1 MKAIMLDIETLGL
14 QPTAVVHQIGYCA
27 ANLRSGE
34 YLLEPT
40 NLYVHAPQGTVIDF
54 NTVGWWVRQSD
65 AARAAVFPE
74 HVTRMHTE
82 SAYLHLLEAYEGLG
96 GRDAGVTVWA
106 SPAMFDLPMLTHSF
120 GQARPDLREPKPW
133 PYYMERDLMTLY
145 KMLDPE
151 KKLKPTNPIEHDA
164 ASDAKAQMDHLI
176 AIFQA
181 NPQILEGAK

>member
-1 MKAIMLDIETLGL
+1 MKALMIDIETLGL
-14 QPTAVVHQIGYCA
+14 NPVCAVHQIGYCA
-27 ANLRSGE
+27 ANLRTGE

-40 NLYVHAPQGTVIDF
+40 NLYVAPINGSLMDFDTVC
-54 NTVGWWVRQSD
+54 WWMRQS
-65 AARAAVFPE
+65 ASARAAVFPE
-74 HVTRMHTE
+74 DVDRMTT
-82 SAYLHLLEAYEGLG
+82 SGAFQSLQLAYEQLG
-96 GRDAGVTVWA
+96 GKEAGVTVWA
-106 SPAMFDLPMLTHSF
+106 SPAMFDLLMLTVSF
-120 GQARPDLREPKPW
+120 ARARPDLREAKPW

-151 KKLKPTNPIEHDA
+151 KKLKPTNPVEHDA